1 MPLVES
7 SGVGKGDN
15 HWGTVLLWPSGSDLS
30 FEISVSLLGGAS
42 DGFIDG
48 EGSVL
53 SGTVKEGLSDL
64 LWGWV
69 GLGKLLSLVSLVE
82 SSGILEGDDHWS
94 SILLWP
100 VGSDLWSKVS
110 VSLFG
115 GATNSLING
124 ESSVLSSTVEESLS
138 DLRWGNIN
146 SLSELL
152 SLVLS
157 GELSGLFPGD
167 GDWLAGSISWPM
179 GSDGSGVLSVSMLS
193 GTLNGF
199 IDLHSLVLSSALK
212 ESLMDFISSWL
223 LSELLGVVLIEGSS
237 GLLKS
242 NRLWLTSS
250 ISWPVGS
257 DISSILSVSVL
268 SGAGD
273 SLIELKSLVLTSAV
287 VEDLSVL
294 SLGWVHGLGHGLL
307 GDSDGSGRSDKCGEF
322 HSEKVGVLKD
332 F

>member
-1 MPLVES
+1 MAGDEVGDVSGGASLGLLHLKDSVFTSAEVEDGSWIVHGVLSLLSSSLGELESVFVSLVES

-15 HWGTVLLWPSGSDLS
+15 HWGTVLLWPSGSDL
-30 FEISVSLLGGAS
+30 
-42 DGFIDG
+42 
-48 EGSVL
+48 
-53 SGTVKEGLSDL
+53 
-64 LWGWV
+64 WN
-69 GLGKLLSLVSLVE
+69 
-82 SSGILEGDDHWS
+82 
-94 SILLWP
+94 
-100 VGSDLWSKVS
+100 KVS

-115 GATNSLING
+115 GALSSFINC
-124 ESSVLSSTVEESLS
+124 ECSVLSSAVEESLS

-242 NRLWLTSS
+242 DRLWLTSS

-287 VEDLSVL
+287 VENLSVL